1 MSQQEAPPQSAQLS
15 SRSGY
20 APGPITY
27 QPAPLSSGPLST
39 NSDFMDTLQSAAARA
54 APKSVQMPVGLPSQ
68 RGSLVLP
75 TDKRGSQ
82 HSVAWND
89 EDLAVQDDDAV
100 GGDPKL
106 FHDADLGNEVEAI
119 ARSIRPYSA
128 ARTRDSGGG
137 ARSVSGIEVRARVV
151 DAT

>member
-1 MSQQEAPPQSAQLS
+1 
-15 SRSGY
+15 
-20 APGPITY
+20 
-27 QPAPLSSGPLST
+27 
-39 NSDFMDTLQSAAARA
+39 MDTLQSAARA
-54 APKSVQMPVGLPSQ
+54 APQSVQMPVGLPSQ
-68 RGSLVLP
+68 RSSLVLP

-128 ARTRDSGGG
+128 ARTRDSAGG
-137 ARSVSGIEVRARVV
+137 ARSVSGIEVRARAVSSMTLSIV
-151 DAT
+151 TG